1 MDLLFHFDKLLS
13 AGLHQSVKPWLGFN
27 AYPDCDPSTV
37 LVQAVCELLTVAGK
51 TLDSASPQSKQR
63 TTAYFTVM
71 EKWMN
76 SKSLPSR
83 TRFMARDLIELR
95 RSNWIP
101 RRAQLQVF
109 VRSSNMPASCF
120 GCKIHGF
127 LLQVPTLLLHFQG
140 FLQHTK
146 ASQVC
151 QSSTRRLI

>member
-1 MDLLFHFDKLLS
+1 M
-13 AGLHQSVKPWLGFN
+13 
-27 AYPDCDPSTV
+27 
-37 LVQAVCELLTVAGK
+37 QAVCELLTVAGK

-63 TTAYFTVM
+63 TSAYFTVM

-109 VRSSNMPASCF
+109 VLANSMPA
-120 GCKIHGF
+120 
-127 LLQVPTLLLHFQG
+127 L
-140 FLQHTK
+140 
-146 ASQVC
+146 
-151 QSSTRRLI
+151 